1 MMNYKYECN
10 SEIKQVLRQ
19 YGITYEEIAEK
30 AKYSVQ
36 TIKEWKRHILTPER
50 EAIIKTSIE
59 KLLTERDEFNN
70 G

>member
-19 YGITYEEIAEK
+19 YGITYEDIAEK

-36 TIKEWKRHILTPER
+36 TIK
-50 EAIIKTSIE
+50 
-59 KLLTERDEFNN
+59 
-70 G
+70 